1 MDGSIGSMSST
12 MEWGAYLG
20 VFLVVLELAKRIA
33 SLTPGKADDEIVS
46 NIERIVRIED
56 SLLTL
61 SMDQIKSHT
70 SDTIWK
76 EFIRFAARK
85 I

>member
-46 NIERIVRIED
+46 NIERIVRKLID
-56 SLLTL
+56 
-61 SMDQIKSHT
+61 
-70 SDTIWK
+70 
-76 EFIRFAARK
+76 FAAGQHTDRGDPGMIK
-85 I
+85 PNKSKEES